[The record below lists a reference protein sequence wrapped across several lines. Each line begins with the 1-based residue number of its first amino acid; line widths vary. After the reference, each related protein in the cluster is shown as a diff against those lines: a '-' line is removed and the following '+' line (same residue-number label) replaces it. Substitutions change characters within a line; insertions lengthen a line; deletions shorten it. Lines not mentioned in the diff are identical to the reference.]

1 MKENP
6 IKLMIPGPVEVHP
19 DVLKAVSNPVEPHYG
34 AAWID
39 KYARVI
45 ALLKQIFNTKNDVFL
60 MAGSG
65 TCAIDACIG
74 SALRSGE
81 KVIIGNNGFFG
92 DRLVSIAKANAL
104 NVVEVA
110 GEWGKSIEGD
120 VVREALLKNPDA
132 KMVAV
137 VHCET
142 STSVL
147 NPIDEI
153 GEVVKDSDAI
163 FMVDAVSSLGGVPY
177 NGDGWSIDL
186 CASAT
191 QKCLGA
197 LPGLAPVSVSEKAWH
212 LINCPGEIGHGW
224 YTNLRTWKKYASEW
238 GDWHPTPVTMPT
250 NLVNGLLVSLEQLA
264 SEGIQSRMARY
275 RALAL
280 QLRKGLWEAGM
291 PPFTPDEEMNPV
303 LTAAFSPEGIDS
315 RAIVDYLLKE
325 DNIQISGGL
334 GHLKNRV
341 FRIGHM
347 SPVISEEDIKKLI
360 DALKAFNRKYNFR

>member
-74 SALRSGE
+74 SALCSGE

-110 GEWGKSIEGD
+110 GEWRKSIEGD

-137 VHCET
+137 VHSET

-153 GEVVKDSDAI
+153 GEVVKDSEAI

-197 LPGLAPVSVSEKAWH
+197 LPGLAPVSVSEKA
-212 LINCPGEIGHGW
+212 
-224 YTNLRTWKKYASEW
+224 
-238 GDWHPTPVTMPT
+238 
-250 NLVNGLLVSLEQLA
+250 
-264 SEGIQSRMARY
+264 
-275 RALAL
+275 
-280 QLRKGLWEAGM
+280 
-291 PPFTPDEEMNPV
+291 
-303 LTAAFSPEGIDS
+303 
-315 RAIVDYLLKE
+315 
-325 DNIQISGGL
+325 
-334 GHLKNRV
+334 
-341 FRIGHM
+341 
-347 SPVISEEDIKKLI
+347 
-360 DALKAFNRKYNFR
+360 